1 MKYIT
6 FLLLVIFNSVISSQ
20 EEWKKYDDGFYCGD
34 KSKLEMLQIKLG
46 PTIINNFF
54 IQETSSWMVSS
65 SRVAKLNYTATNRS
79 SNNTYINLQIM
90 GLDKESQVIFAMSG
104 GPILDVVAPNSAVSD
119 SIDTYVKSG
128 VVNAITEICIG
139 AFGGT

>member
-6 FLLLVIFNSVISSQ
+6 FLLLVTFNSVISSQ

-90 GLDKESQVIFAMSG
+90 GLDKEGQVIFAMSG

-128 VVNAITEICIG
+128 VVNKITEVCIG

>member
-1 MKYIT
+1 VKYIT
-6 FLLLVIFNSVISSQ
+6 FLLLVTLNSVISSQ

-90 GLDKESQVIFAMSG
+90 GLDKEAQVIFAMSG

-119 SIDTYVKSG
+119 SIDTYVNSG

>member
-1 MKYIT
+1 MKYKIF
-6 FLLLVIFNSVISSQ
+6 FLLVTFNSVISTQ
-20 EEWKKYDDGFYCGD
+20 ESFKKYDDGFYCGD
-34 KSKLEMLQIKLG
+34 KSKLEMLQIKMG
-46 PTIINNFF
+46 STIINNFF

-90 GLDKESQVIFAMSG
+90 GFDKEDFVIFAMSG

-119 SIDTYVKSG
+119 SIDTYVNSG

-139 AFGGT
+139 AFGGS

>member
-90 GLDKESQVIFAMSG
+90 GFDKEDFVIFAMSG

-128 VVNAITEICIG
+128 VVNAITELCIG

>member
-90 GLDKESQVIFAMSG
+90 GLDKEGQVIFAMSG

>member
-6 FLLLVIFNSVISSQ
+6 FLLLVTFNSVISSQ

-79 SNNTYINLQIM
+79 SNNTYINLQII
-90 GLDKESQVIFAMSG
+90 GFDKKEFFIFAMSG

-128 VVNAITEICIG
+128 VVNAITELCIG

>member
-1 MKYIT
+1 MKYIVF
-6 FLLLVIFNSVISSQ
+6 FLLVTFNSMISSQ
-20 EEWKKYDDGFYCGD
+20 EGFKKYDDGFYCGD
-34 KSKLEMLQIKLG
+34 KNKLEMLQIKMG
-46 PTIINNFF
+46 STIINNFF

-79 SNNTYINLQIM
+79 SNNSYINLQIM
-90 GLDKESQVIFAMSG
+90 GFDKEDFAIFAMSG

-128 VVNAITEICIG
+128 VVNKITEVCIG

>member
-6 FLLLVIFNSVISSQ
+6 FLLLVTFNSVISSQ

-90 GLDKESQVIFAMSG
+90 GFDKEDFVIFAMSG

-119 SIDTYVKSG
+119 SIDTYVRSG
-128 VVNAITEICIG
+128 VVNKITEVCIG